1 MAAFWH
7 ATATRSEQAPPYPKP
22 AQLPSTARAEFFE
35 VMRHQRLGGRRQP
48 PIVNLPPATKAVA
61 AVVILVFLA
70 GFVPILRQLAFTWLY
85 FDPLA
90 AAPGW
95 IAGAASYGLLHG
107 SIMHLVGNV
116 MGLVILGPL
125 VERRDGPAALVMV
138 LLVGAFG
145 GAAAHTAAQ
154 LATGDGVA
162 LIGASASVAALIGW
176 SLRQIRDRRGF
187 GHLDQAVTIYGLF
200 FIGFNLIGILAFND
214 GPIAY
219 AAHAGGFVAGWFY
232 GGLAKT
238 PRARF

>member
-1 MAAFWH
+1 MAAH
-7 ATATRSEQAPPYPKP
+7 ETTAGEPADRSGRIQSVDRAVSLLRAVATMPAGDATLAGLAAECGLNR
-22 AQLPSTARAEFFE
+22 STAW
-35 VMRHQRLGGRRQP
+35 RL
-48 PIVNLPPATKAVA
+48 LAT
-61 AVVILVFLA
+61 LE
-70 GFVPILRQLAFTWLY
+70 
-85 FDPLA
+85 D
-90 AAPGW
+90 
-95 IAGAASYGLLHG
+95 HG
-107 SIMHLVGNV
+107 
-116 MGLVILGPL
+116 L
-125 VERRDGPAALVMV
+125 VERRDGPAALVIV

-145 GAAAHTAAQ
+145 GAAAHTAVQ

-214 GPIAY
+214 SPIAY